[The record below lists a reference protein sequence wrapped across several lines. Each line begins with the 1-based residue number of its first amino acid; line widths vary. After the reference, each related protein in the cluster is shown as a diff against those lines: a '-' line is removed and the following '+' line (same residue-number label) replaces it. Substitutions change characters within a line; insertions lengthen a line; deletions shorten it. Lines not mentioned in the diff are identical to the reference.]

1 MGREAPPHI
10 CYKKMSDIHIRLMNR
25 IQTFI
30 HTNIVVLLALLSV
43 VLVIACSSEED
54 TAGQPEVDILSR
66 FNSEGKAWMSL
77 DINMPIH
84 DDATRSSFENGAS
97 NEYAV
102 KTMMLVLFHGDRE
115 TTEDNMTVA
124 STYVVDYS
132 EPTSGPDPQVTNHK
146 TVTIQVTDENIR
158 NSDRLAVLVIA
169 NASPAISSGNTFS
182 TIKALISGI
191 VNTMDGTDYFV
202 MSNARLAKAYAANAE
217 LFTLVNIDASYFF
230 PTEEESRGN
239 PAGHINVERLAVKT
253 TVVDGLLSDENR
265 KILGNK
271 YARFT
276 SDDLAFALDN
286 YNMTGYLCKHLTSV
300 DYQRMVESTA
310 VEPYY
315 PYVYRTYWAE
325 DVNYSGSS
333 GLTNVPY
340 ATYLSY
346 DDAQKSA
353 FWKTTGSNV
362 YCSENT
368 FDVAH
373 MQDNC
378 TTSVLVRLQ
387 LNNGG
392 DFYTTSVTG
401 QDVIF
406 QPPSTTL
413 EEQGTSASSSFS
425 RTRSNMVTYDG
436 TNIATIDDYL
446 RTWLME
452 QSSALR
458 NWVRDYAGNEPKH
471 LKIEVSGNAETGL
484 ATATLSQAA
493 QTSGTGFNKFES
505 LTNAYDETG
514 GVTLK
519 AYLQALLNSLTIKFY
534 DDGYCYY
541 RVLIRH
547 FDDTQFTKP
556 WASDASMTNN
566 STAQVYGGDTENNL
580 GRYGMVRNNW
590 YNISIRSI
598 THVGSPIIPALT
610 EDADDKVPQFLNA
623 TLNINGWTSHKQ
635 YL

>member
-10 CYKKMSDIHIRLMNR
+10 CYKTMSDIHIRLMNR

-54 TAGQPEVDILSR
+54 TSGQPEVDILSR

-102 KTMMLVLFHGDRE
+102 KTMILVLFHGDRE

-132 EPTSGPDPQVTNHK
+132 YPTDGPDPQVTNHK

-182 TIKALISGI
+182 TIKALTSGI
-191 VNTMDGTDYFV
+191 VNTMDKTDYFV
-202 MSNARLAKAYAANAE
+202 MSNARLAKANAANAE

-230 PTEEESRGN
+230 PTEEESRGK

-253 TVVDGLLSDENR
+253 TVVDGLSDANR
-265 KILGNK
+265 KILGNE
-271 YARFT
+271 YATFT
-276 SDDLAFALDN
+276 SDHMTFALDN
-286 YNMTGYLCKHLTSV
+286 YNVTSYLCKHLSSV
-300 DYQRMVESTA
+300 DYQRMVEREA

-325 DVNYSGSS
+325 DANYSGSS
-333 GLTNVPY
+333 GLTNKDH
-340 ATYLSY
+340 ANRNQITWK
-346 DDAQKSA
+346 AMSA
-353 FWKTTGSNV
+353 SD
-362 YCSENT
+362 YCAENT
-368 FDVAH
+368 FDVGH

-425 RTRSNMVTYDG
+425 RTRSDKVTYDG
-436 TNIATIDDYL
+436 KNYATIDDYL
-446 RTWLME
+446 RTWLM
-452 QSSALR
+452 QNNSGFR
-458 NWVRDYAGNEPKH
+458 NWVNTYAAGEVKH
-471 LKIEVSGNAETGL
+471 VAITLTNNTTTG
-484 ATATLSQAA
+484 TATVSSVTQTAR
-493 QTSGTGFNKFES
+493 TSGSGVSEFEALDLVNYFANNIS
-505 LTNAYDETG
+505 L
-514 GVTLK
+514 
-519 AYLQALLNSLTIKFY
+519 KFY

-541 RVLIRH
+541 RVPIRH
-547 FDDTQFTKP
+547 FDDTQTP
-556 WASDASMTNN
+556 WASAASMTNN
-566 STAQVYGGDTENNL
+566 STAQVYGTGDSAASNYL
-580 GRYGMVRNNW
+580 GRYGVVRNNW
-590 YNISIRSI
+590 YIISITSV
-598 THVGSPIIPALT
+598 THVGSPIIPVLT
-610 EDADDKVPQFLNA
+610 TDADDKVEQLLNA
-623 TLNINGWTSHKQ
+623 TLQISSWTTHEQ
-635 YL
+635 NL

>member
-10 CYKKMSDIHIRLMNR
+10 CYNTMSDINIRPMNR

-84 DDATRSSFENGAS
+84 DVATRSSFENGAP

-102 KTMMLVLFHGDRE
+102 KTMMLVLFHGDGE

-132 EPTSGPDPQVTNHK
+132 NPTDGPDPQVTNHK

-169 NASPAISSGNTFS
+169 NASPGISSGDKFS

-191 VNTMDGTDYFV
+191 VNTMDETDYFV

-239 PAGHINVERLAVKT
+239 PAGHINIERLAVKT
-253 TVVDGLLSDENR
+253 TVEDGLSETNH
-265 KILGNK
+265 KILGNE
-271 YARFT
+271 YATFT
-276 SDDLAFALDN
+276 SNDLTFALDN
-286 YNMTGYLCKHLTSV
+286 YNTTGYLCKHLTSV
-300 DYQRMVESTA
+300 DYERMVESEA

-325 DVNYSGSS
+325 DANYSGSS

-340 ATYLSY
+340 ATYLLY

-353 FWKTTGSNV
+353 FWKSTGSSV
-362 YCSENT
+362 YCAENT
-368 FDVAH
+368 FDVGH

-378 TTSVLVRLQ
+378 TTSVLVRLK

-425 RTRSNMVTYDG
+425 RTRSNEVTYDG
-436 TNIATIDDYL
+436 TNTATIDDYL
-446 RTWLME
+446 RTWLMQ

-458 NWVRDYAGNEPKH
+458 SWVRDYAGNEPKH

-484 ATATLSQAA
+484 ATATLSQTA

-505 LTNAYDETG
+505 LTNAYEETG

-519 AYLQALLNSLTIKFY
+519 AHLQALLNSLTIKFY

-610 EDADDKVPQFLNA
+610 EDADDKVSQFLNA
-623 TLNINGWTSHKQ
+623 TLSINGWTSHKQ
-635 YL
+635 NL

>member
-1 MGREAPPHI
+1 MKE
-10 CYKKMSDIHIRLMNR
+10 KIRYIR
-25 IQTFI
+25 
-30 HTNIVVLLALLSV
+30 HLALLLAA
-43 VLVIACSSEED
+43 VLMVACSDSQELES
-54 TAGQPEVDILSR
+54 PEVDILSR

-132 EPTSGPDPQVTNHK
+132 YPTDGPDPQVTNHK

-182 TIKALISGI
+182 TIKALTSGI
-191 VNTMDGTDYFV
+191 VNTMDETDYFV

-253 TVVDGLLSDENR
+253 TVVDGLSDANR
-265 KILGNK
+265 KILGNE
-271 YARFT
+271 YATFT
-276 SDDLAFALDN
+276 SDDMTFALDN
-286 YNMTGYLCKHLTSV
+286 YNVTSYLCKHLSSV
-300 DYQRMVESTA
+300 DYQRMVESAA

-325 DVNYSGSS
+325 DANYSGSS

-340 ATYLSY
+340 ATYLLY

-353 FWKTTGSNV
+353 FWKSTRSSV
-362 YCSENT
+362 YCAENT
-368 FDVAH
+368 FDVGH

-378 TTSVLVRLQ
+378 TTSVLVRLK

-425 RTRSNMVTYDG
+425 RTRSNEVTYDG
-436 TNIATIDDYL
+436 KNTATIDDYL
-446 RTWLME
+446 RTWLM
-452 QSSALR
+452 QNNSGFR
-458 NWVRDYAGNEPKH
+458 NWVNTYAAGEVKH
-471 LKIEVSGNAETGL
+471 VNIELTEDHATGTATVSSVTQTARASESTE
-484 ATATLSQAA
+484 ATA
-493 QTSGTGFNKFES
+493 FNNLGLVDYFANNIS
-505 LTNAYDETG
+505 L
-514 GVTLK
+514 
-519 AYLQALLNSLTIKFY
+519 KFY
-534 DDGYCYY
+534 KDGYCYY
-541 RVLIRH
+541 RVPIRH
-547 FDDTQFTKP
+547 FDNTQTP
-556 WASDASMTNN
+556 WASAASMTNN
-566 STAQVYGGDTENNL
+566 STAQVYGTGDSAASNYL
-580 GRYGMVRNNW
+580 GRYGVVRNNW
-590 YNISIRSI
+590 YNISITSV
-598 THVGSPIIPALT
+598 THVGSPIIPVLT
-610 EDADDKVPQFLNA
+610 TDADDKVEQLLNA
-623 TLNINGWTSHKQ
+623 TLQISSWTTHEQ
-635 YL
+635 DL